1 MPNTKEIQN
10 RMSSIKDTMKITNA
24 MYLIS
29 STKLKKAK
37 RDVENTEPYFYNLHY
52 AITRMLRH
60 MPDIQHRYFDNSDTY
75 TKKEEKK
82 KGYLVITGDK
92 GMAGA
97 YNHNVLK
104 QMEELVREDENA
116 KIFVV
121 GEMGRHY
128 CLTHGYPIEEA
139 FHYTVQNPTLH
150 RARNI
155 ARRLVELYKKH
166 EVDEVSIIFTK
177 MDGAVTTE
185 TEVDQ
190 LLPLQKVR
198 FEGSNKLP
206 PGVVADEFLLFPTAE
221 AIMDNLVPNYITGF
235 IFGALVEAYCSE
247 QNSRMM
253 AMDAAN
259 KSAGDMLHELE
270 VQYNRV
276 RQAAITQEIT
286 EVISG
291 AKALKKKK
299 QQAR

>member
-29 STKLKKAK
+29 STKLKKARK
-37 RDVENTEPYFYNLHY
+37 DVENTEPYFYNLHY

-60 MPDIQHRYFDNSDTY
+60 MPDIQHMYFDNSDRY
-75 TKKEEKK
+75 TQNKQKK

-104 QMEELVREDENA
+104 QAEELIRQEKDA

-128 CLTHGYPIEEA
+128 CMTHGFPVEEA

-155 ARRLVELYKKH
+155 ARRLVELYKTH
-166 EVDEVSIIFTK
+166 ELDEVSIIFTK
-177 MDGAVTTE
+177 MDGAVTTA

-190 LLPLQKVR
+190 LLPLQKMR
-198 FEGSNKLP
+198 FEGIHNLP
-206 PGVVADEFLLFPTAE
+206 IGVTQDEFLMFPTPE
-221 AIMDNLVPNYITGF
+221 AILDNMVPDYITGF

-259 KSAGDMLHELE
+259 KSAGAMLHELE

-299 QQAR
+299 KQSR